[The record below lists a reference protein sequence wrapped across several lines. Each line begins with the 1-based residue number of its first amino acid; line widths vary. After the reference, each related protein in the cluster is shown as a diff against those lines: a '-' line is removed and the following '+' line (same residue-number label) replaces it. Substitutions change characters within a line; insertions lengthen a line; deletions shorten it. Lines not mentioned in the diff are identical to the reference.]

1 MEEIKMG
8 VEVKQSGGNP
18 PLPSLI
24 PQEMP
29 EEMLCLLK
37 NYQRTKERCSALG
50 KYKRNARKTYKDLQ
64 NAYARKCRQVE
75 VYQKSLEHYAEE
87 MMMYHDKVY
96 AGAVIP
102 IVTDSDTREFYLV
115 FCFIFVLGL
124 AAGAAI
130 YSFM

>member
-1 MEEIKMG
+1 MEPTKTG
-8 VEVKQSGGNP
+8 VEVKQSITNL

-75 VYQKSLEHYAEE
+75 VYQKSLEHYAKE
-87 MMMYHDKVY
+87 MMMYHDKVFP
-96 AGAVIP
+96 GAVITQTHVDP
-102 IVTDSDTREFYLV
+102 EWWEITIVLIV
-115 FCFIFVLGL
+115 IFVLGAL
-124 AAGAAI
+124 I
-130 YSFM
+130 SVLVFM